1 MITTSTVPL
10 TYTLTEKCELNVLK
24 SHAIQIKQIYCYCSL
39 CKKFA
44 KQHNLPECNMIA
56 FFHYVN
62 FPLSS
67 RCFFRP
73 WSPLFHATMKY
84 KRNLWHWI
92 TKTHESRNFFD
103 HVRKKI
109 VYTRLTTLC
118 QSTWNSSAQ
127 LTYTRAVLYMI
138 IFSITNTQLLDNAWI
153 NHCGRGVNIPP
164 LGQIGIIK
172 MKSTHKLTNPYF

>member
-1 MITTSTVPL
+1 MRIKHAKNRMQFKSSKSTIAR
-10 TYTLTEKCELNVLK
+10 Y
-24 SHAIQIKQIYCYCSL
+24 
-39 CKKFA
+39 A
-44 KQHNLPECNMIA
+44 KNSQSNATCPSA

-67 RCFFRP
+67 RCFFKP

-103 HVRKKI
+103 RVHKKI
-109 VYTRLTTLC
+109 VYTRLTTLY
-118 QSTWNSSAQ
+118 QSAWNSSAQ

-172 MKSTHKLTNPYF
+172 MKSTHNLTNPYF